1 MITMINEW
9 GKIWTTYMGLS
20 VVQDS
25 IFMGLLFIVLY
36 FLRNASAKIKYNV
49 AFIGLFKL
57 CLPPLLPASF
67 LQWPGGSESVV
78 IGPIML
84 QAVVATPEKTSGPIF
99 NIHALMLL
107 SWIAIIII
115 FLTIQLV
122 SSLRLRHR
130 LHQSEKISDETL
142 SDLGSVILFKNQ
154 WITMPLTFGLF
165 HKRIYV
171 PEQWEDWTSDCRRMI
186 VAHELAHIQRKD
198 GLVKTLQMLVQAVYF
213 FNPLVWLLGK
223 RLNEYREM
231 ACDDLSVTTK
241 KGSHVEYSRY
251 LVQIA
256 ENLVQTSL
264 GYSSA
269 SALIKQKNELLNR
282 VKYQLEGT
290 MKNLSRKKLT
300 FVVAPLLLLLIPLS
314 LTFSKTENAS
324 TTTIANKKGD
334 VGKIYGHVTNSET
347 GNPLSGTNIIVK
359 GTQTGAAT
367 DNDGNFVIVGIK
379 PGKYDVVATYMGY
392 QSVLKSDVEV
402 KTGKSTEL
410 NYNLSVGVI
419 NIPADLEHVP
429 SPSDNDAPPPPPPDP
444 NGAVVFV
451 PYDEPPVPIGG
462 FPAIQKNLVYPEI
475 ARKAGIEGR
484 VTVYAEVDENGIVAN
499 TKVVT
504 SLGPNG
510 CDEAAINAIKSIKWY
525 PAKQRD
531 TNVKVWIAV
540 PVDFRL
546 DDSKNQ
552 KDSDLKAPPPPP
564 IQEGVTYIDYDEP
577 PKPVDGFASIRKN
590 LVYPEIARKAGIEG
604 RVKVHTYINKNG
616 KVTETKIAQ
625 SLGPNGCDE
634 AAMQAIKSV
643 SWIPAKKDNKDI
655 GVWIEVPI
663 DFHLK

>member
-1 MITMINEW
+1 MITIINEW

-25 IFMGLLFIVLY
+25 IFLGILFLVLY

-49 AFIGLFKL
+49 ALIGLFKL
-57 CLPPLLPASF
+57 FLPPLLPASF

-78 IGPIML
+78 IGPIIL
-84 QAVVATPEKTSGPIF
+84 QAVVATPDKISGPIF
-99 NIHALMLL
+99 NIHAIMLL
-107 SWIAIIII
+107 FWIITIIA
-115 FLTIQLV
+115 FLIIQLV

-130 LHQSEKISDETL
+130 LHYSDKISDETL
-142 SDLGSVILFKNQ
+142 SDLGSVTLFKNQ

-171 PEQWEDWTSDCRRMI
+171 PEQWQDWTGDCRRMI
-186 VAHELAHIQRKD
+186 IAHELAHIQRKD
-198 GLVKTLQMLVQAVYF
+198 GLMKTLQMLVQAIYF
-213 FNPLVWLLGK
+213 FNPLVWLLSK

-300 FVVAPLLLLLIPLS
+300 FVVTPLLLLLVPLS

-324 TTTIANKKGD
+324 TTTIADKKGD
-334 VGKIYGHVTNSET
+334 VGKIYGCVTNSET
-347 GNPLSGTNIIVK
+347 GKPLSGTNIIVK
-359 GTQTGAAT
+359 GAQTGAAT
-367 DNDGNFVIVGIK
+367 NNDGNFVIIGVK
-379 PGKYDVVATYMGY
+379 PGKYDIVATYMGY
-392 QSVLKSDVEV
+392 QSVLKSGVEV
-402 KTGKSTEL
+402 KAGKSTEL
-410 NYNLSVGVI
+410 NYNLSVGII
-419 NIPADLEHVP
+419 NLPADLEHAQL
-429 SPSDNDAPPPPPPDP
+429 PSDNETPPPPPSPK
-444 NGAVVFV
+444 GGIVFV

-462 FPAIQKNLVYPEI
+462 FPAIQKNLVYPEN

-484 VTVYAEVDENGIVAN
+484 VTVYAEVDENGNVVR

-510 CDEAAINAIKSIKWY
+510 CDEAAINALKSVKWY

-531 TNVKVWIAV
+531 KNVKVWIAV

-546 DDSKNQ
+546 DNSKNQ
-552 KDSDLKAPPPPP
+552 KDSDLKPPPPPP
-564 IQEGVTYIDYDEP
+564 IPEGVTFVDFDEP
-577 PKPVDGFASIRKN
+577 PKPLDGFESIQKN
-590 LVYPEIARKAGIEG
+590 LIYPEIARKAGVEG
-604 RVKVHTYINKNG
+604 RVKVHTYIDENG
-616 KVTETKIAQ
+616 NVTETKIAQ

-634 AAMQAIKSV
+634 AAMKAIKSV
-643 SWIPAKKDNKDI
+643 SWIPAKKDNKNI